1 MEKSFKLGTAVLA
14 LTLGLTGAALAA
26 TSGVVSMQRA
36 SISHVSNSVFN
47 NSGLALT
54 SDVVTKK
61 ETSTT
66 DTQEAQEA
74 QETQSSTETKET
86 RESHTRS
93 SEEGT
98 RTVSRS
104 ESVDGERTH
113 RSAGRTATHTETQQP
128 KSSPGFFGSI

>member
-26 TSGVVSMQRA
+26 TSGAVSMQRA
-36 SISHVSNSVFN
+36 SISHVNNSVFN
-47 NSGLALT
+47 NGGLALT

-66 DTQEAQEA
+66 DAQEA
-74 QETQSSTETKET
+74 QETQTSTETKET
-86 RESHTRS
+86 RESHTKS

-98 RTVSRS
+98 RTVKS
-104 ESVDGERTH
+104 ESVDGERSH
-113 RSAGRTATHTETQQP
+113 RSTGRSATHTETQQP
-128 KSSPGFFGSI
+128 KSSPGFFGSV